1 MIFEPDQK
9 SLTLQPTSDSLYML
23 MKYSFTILLLIFL
36 NPNLWAQSCPTI
48 PTDMDKRLRG
58 HINFLADD
66 KLEGR
71 EAGSRGEKLALD
83 YMNLEFLGLGL
94 LPVTNSGNYGQ
105 PFPFYGDVTID
116 PESKLLAGN
125 RTFKVGKDFYPLQQ
139 SANGSLTNKA
149 LVDVGFGIDDAELEH
164 QDYKEDMEY
173 KGKVFLMNFS
183 SPDGV
188 HPHSKFLKYHDLAGR
203 VELAAQKGATG
214 VIVYNPDDFLED
226 PRESFKQIQDHGI
239 PVIFIIRKHQEFF
252 LKLPEIQRL
261 NVEMKMTKKT
271 GYNVAAFM
279 NNEAEHTIIIG
290 AHYDHLGWGH
300 EGSLHREGPAAIHN
314 GADDNASGTAAMIEI
329 ARYLRN
335 NGPTNNNYLFIG
347 FSGEEKGLYGSKYFA
362 ENSPIDLKK
371 VNYMINMDMVGR
383 MKDQSLVIN
392 GVGTSPVW
400 KEILPKIDC
409 YGIKT
414 KTTESGVGPS
424 DHTSFYLKDIPVL
437 HFFTGA
443 HEDYHKPSDDA
454 DKVNY
459 KGIGEVSG
467 YIISLIQRL
476 DDKGKIEF
484 TPTKQDNNENRP
496 RFSVTLGVMPDYVFP
511 GPGLKLD
518 GVSEGKPAQKAG
530 IQKGDIILQ
539 LGELKIADV
548 MGYMKALSMFK
559 KGDKTTA
566 IIKRGEE
573 EIEIKV
579 EF

>member
-1 MIFEPDQK
+1 
-9 SLTLQPTSDSLYML
+9 ML
-23 MKYSFTILLLIFL
+23 LIVVQNIQAQHHMKYLLFIFTAIFFVQ
-36 NPNLWAQSCPTI
+36 NLCSQTCPTI
-48 PTDMDKRLRG
+48 PADMDKRLRG
-58 HINFLADD
+58 HVNYFADD

-71 EAGSRGEKLALD
+71 EVGSEGERLALD

-94 LPVTNSGNYGQ
+94 MPVTNSGNYGQ
-105 PFPFYGDVTID
+105 PFPFYGDVTISA
-116 PESKLLAGN
+116 ENELVAGGK
-125 RTFKVGKDFYPLQQ
+125 TLEVQKDFYPLQQ
-139 SANGSLTNKA
+139 SANGSVNGKKLI
-149 LVDVGFGIDDAELEH
+149 DVGFGIEAPDLAH
-164 QDYKEDMEY
+164 QDYKEEVDY
-173 KGKVFLMNFS
+173 KSSVLLMNYS

-188 HPHSKFLKYHDLAGR
+188 HPHSKFLKYHDIAVR
-203 VELAAQKGATG
+203 IELAAQKGAAG

-226 PRESFKQIQDHGI
+226 PIERFRQIHDYGI
-239 PVIFIIRKHQEFF
+239 PVVFVVRKYAEFF
-252 LKLPEIQRL
+252 QTLPEIQHM
-261 NVEMKMTKKT
+261 NVDMKVNEKT

-279 NNEAEHTIIIG
+279 NNEAENTIVIG

-300 EGSLHREGPAAIHN
+300 EGSLHREARVAIHN

-347 FSGEEKGLYGSKYFA
+347 FSGEEKGLYGSKYFV
-362 ENSPIDLKK
+362 ENSPIDLTK

-383 MKDQSLVIN
+383 MEEQNLVIN

-400 KEILPKIDC
+400 TEVLPEIDC
-409 YGIKT
+409 YDIKI

-443 HEDYHKPSDDA
+443 HEDYHRPSDDA

-459 KGIGEVSG
+459 KGIAEISG
-467 YIISLIQRL
+467 YIVSLIQRL

-484 TPTKQDNNENRP
+484 TATKQANNESRP
-496 RFSVTLGVMPDYVFP
+496 RFSVTMGVMPDYVFP

-518 GVSEGKPAQKAG
+518 GVTEGKTAQNAG
-530 IQKGDIILQ
+530 IEKGDIILQ
-539 LGELKIADV
+539 IGELKIQDV
-548 MGYMKALSMFK
+548 MGYMKALGMFK
-559 KGDKTTA
+559 KGDKITA
-566 IIKRGEE
+566 IIKRGDEE
-573 EIEIKV
+573 MEVEV